1 MPRVSAQEPLLTAA
15 IHAAFDLDQRDIAHW
30 GCAQHDKLRT
40 IAHQRI
46 ACEQKAGQVSRY
58 ERWTALL
65 DLLPGDGQLTVAEA
79 AQTLGVSQATIRRD
93 MDQLARQQLVTRTR
107 GGVIAGNVSYDLPLR
122 YKTARN
128 APQKQRIG
136 RAAAALVAA
145 GAAVALNGG
154 TTTSEVA
161 RALAT
166 RPDLQDGTGAPAITV
181 VTNAMNIANELAIRQ
196 HIKIVVTGGVA
207 RTQSYELIGPFAT
220 LVLDQLALDWAI
232 LGVDALDPVAGAT
245 AHHEGEASINY
256 LMATRAARVMIV
268 ADASK
273 LGQRAF
279 ARVCAADEIDVIVT
293 DQDADPAL
301 LAAFTERGIRVVT
314 A

>member
-1 MPRVSAQEPLLTAA
+1 
-15 IHAAFDLDQRDIAHW
+15 
-30 GCAQHDKLRT
+30 
-40 IAHQRI
+40 
-46 ACEQKAGQVSRY
+46 VSRY
-58 ERWTALL
+58 QRWNALL

-79 AQTLGVSQATIRRD
+79 AQALGVSQATIRRD

-107 GGVIAGNVSYDLPLR
+107 GGVVAGHVSYDLPLR
-122 YKTARN
+122 YKTALR

-136 RAAAALVAA
+136 RAAAALVAP

-166 RPDLQDGTGAPAITV
+166 RPDLQDGTGAPAVTV
-181 VTNAMNIANELAIRQ
+181 VTNAMNIANELAVRQ

-220 LVLDQLALDWAI
+220 LMLEQLALDWAI

-245 AHHEGEASINY
+245 AHHEGEASINH
-256 LMATRAARVMIV
+256 LMATRAAQVMIV

-279 ARVCAADEIDVIVT
+279 ARVCAVAEIDVIVT
-293 DQDADPAL
+293 DQDAEPAA
-301 LAAFTERGIRVVT
+301 LAAFAERGIRVVT
-314 A
+314 AGPGRPATPDPGLGPRPGPEPSARFIIQTL

>member
-1 MPRVSAQEPLLTAA
+1 VSKNQ
-15 IHAAFDLDQRDIAHW
+15 
-30 GCAQHDKLRT
+30 
-40 IAHQRI
+40 
-46 ACEQKAGQVSRY
+46 
-58 ERWTALL
+58 RWTALL

-79 AQTLGVSQATIRRD
+79 AQALGVSQATIRRD

-166 RPDLQDGTGAPAITV
+166 RPDLQDGDGAGAPAVTV
-181 VTNAMNIANELAIRQ
+181 VTNAMNIANELAVRP

-207 RTQSYELIGPFAT
+207 RTQSYELIGPFAG

-256 LMATRAARVMIV
+256 LMATRAAQVMIV

-279 ARVCAADEIDVIVT
+279 ARVCAVGEIDVIVT
-293 DQDADPAL
+293 DQEADPAL
-301 LAAFTERGIRVVT
+301 LSAFTERGIRVIT

>member
-1 MPRVSAQEPLLTAA
+1 M
-15 IHAAFDLDQRDIAHW
+15 
-30 GCAQHDKLRT
+30 RT
-40 IAHQRI
+40 IAHQRV
-46 ACEQKAGQVSRY
+46 AREQEAGQRMSRY
-58 ERWTALL
+58 QRWTTLL

-79 AQTLGVSQATIRRD
+79 ARALGVSQATIRRD

-107 GGVIAGNVSYDLPLR
+107 GGVISGNVSYDLPLR
-122 YKTARN
+122 YKTARH
-128 APQKQRIG
+128 APEKQRIG
-136 RAAAALVAA
+136 RAAAALVTA

-166 RPDLQDGTGAPAITV
+166 RPDLQDGTGASAVTV
-181 VTNAMNIANELAIRQ
+181 VTNAMNIANELAVRQ

-220 LVLDQLALDWAI
+220 LVLEQLALDWAI

-245 AHHEGEASINY
+245 AHHEGEASINR
-256 LMATRAARVMIV
+256 LMATRAARVMVV

-273 LGQRAF
+273 LGQRPF
-279 ARVCAADEIDVIVT
+279 TRVCAPDEIDVIVT

-301 LAAFTERGIRVVT
+301 LTAFTERGIRVVT

>member
-1 MPRVSAQEPLLTAA
+1 M
-15 IHAAFDLDQRDIAHW
+15 
-30 GCAQHDKLRT
+30 
-40 IAHQRI
+40 
-46 ACEQKAGQVSRY
+46 SRY
-58 ERWTALL
+58 QRWTTLL
-65 DLLPGDGQLTVAEA
+65 DLLPGEGQLTVAEA
-79 AQTLGVSQATIRRD
+79 ARALGVSQATIRRD

-122 YKTARN
+122 YKTALH
-128 APQKQRIG
+128 APEKQRIG

-166 RPDLQDGTGAPAITV
+166 RPDLQDGTGAVTV
-181 VTNAMNIANELAIRQ
+181 VTNAMNIANELAVRQ

-220 LVLDQLALDWAI
+220 LVLEQLALDWAI

-245 AHHEGEASINY
+245 AHHEGEASINR
-256 LMATRAARVMIV
+256 LMATRAARVMVV

-279 ARVCAADEIDVIVT
+279 TRVCAPDEIDVIVT

-301 LAAFTERGIRVVT
+301 LTAFTERGIRVVT